1 MKYIGNIIYDE
12 ELLEDG
18 NHFVIFGAGKYG
30 KKILQ
35 YMDANKVKKNVIC
48 FFITDC
54 QMKKQDMEGIP
65 IININDAAE
74 QYPDAGYLIA
84 GKYAEEMYRILKEK
98 SMKEIHF
105 LFI

>member
-1 MKYIGNIIYDE
+1 
-12 ELLEDG
+12 
-18 NHFVIFGAGKYG
+18 
-30 KKILQ
+30 
-35 YMDANKVKKNVIC
+35 
-48 FFITDC
+48 
-54 QMKKQDMEGIP
+54 MKKQDMEGIP